1 MVTWPNHPTT
11 QTVGGARAEFCQNVV
26 WPNHPTTYRIQ
37 MSEKGARQK
46 QRKSQTNSKTS
57 QRRNTTKVT
66 KPSQYMHAHHKE
78 HGPPSAHNQVHKGS
92 ITDPKPDRTA
102 SSRRDQNACENPVHE
117 GQFIRR
123 NGSAIH
129 INESDTHMNRNHKQT
144 TAPSRRY
151 RSGYNQTLNIRPRN
165 PTRKIP
171 QESWG
176 SYAAAPRPLK

>member
-1 MVTWPNHPTT
+1 
-11 QTVGGARAEFCQNVV
+11 
-26 WPNHPTTYRIQ
+26 

-46 QRKSQTNSKTS
+46 QRNSHTTSKTS

-66 KPSQYMHAHHKE
+66 KPTQYMHAHHKE

-102 SSRRDQNACENPVHE
+102 SSRRDQSACENPVHE

-144 TAPSRRY
+144 PAPSRRY
-151 RSGYNQTLNIRPRN
+151 KSGSNQTLNVRPRR
-165 PTRKIP
+165 PTRKPPYYVPNPDERKGCKAKAAQIP
-171 QESWG
+171 NKQQNKPTPQYHKGDKALTIHACPS
-176 SYAAAPRPLK
+176 